1 MNKKIYIIEDDP
13 ISQVVLKTLLTKDG
27 FESKTFSDF
36 HQAMKELE
44 TDNSH
49 HELPLAIF
57 SDFMLPQG
65 DGLDF
70 LNQLRKKFSSEE
82 LPFYFVTGVQ
92 KEMIEP
98 FVEKYEYTEILTKPL
113 RADTF
118 HKITEKLHKETG

>member
-13 ISQVVLKTLLTKDG
+13 MTQMLMKTLLTKDG
-27 FESKTFSDF
+27 FESKTFEDF
-36 HQAMKELE
+36 HQALKELE
-44 TDNSH
+44 VDDSH
-49 HELPLAIF
+49 NELPLAIF

-70 LNQLRKKFSSEE
+70 LNQLRKKYTSES

-98 FVEKYEYTEILTKPL
+98 FVEKYDYSDILAKPL
-113 RADTF
+113 QAETL
-118 HKITEKLHKETG
+118 HKVVEKLYKEAG

>member
-13 ISQVVLKTLLTKDG
+13 ISQIVLKTLLNNDG
-27 FESKTFSDF
+27 FESKTFADF
-36 HQAMKELE
+36 HQALKELE
-44 TDNSH
+44 VDNSH
-49 HELPLAIF
+49 NELPLAIF

-70 LNQLRKKFSSEE
+70 LNQLRKKYSSEA

-98 FVEKYEYTEILTKPL
+98 FVEKYDYTDILNKPL
-113 RADTF
+113 QAEAF
-118 HKITEKLHKETG
+118 HKVVEKLHKEVG